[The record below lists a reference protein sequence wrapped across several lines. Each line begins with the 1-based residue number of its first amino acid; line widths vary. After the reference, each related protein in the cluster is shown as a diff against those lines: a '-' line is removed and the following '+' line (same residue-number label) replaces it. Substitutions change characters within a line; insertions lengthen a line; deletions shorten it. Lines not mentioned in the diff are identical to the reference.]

1 MKNSLHESMQMM
13 AKEAAQIP
21 QAGRLSGEAVRE
33 MRSPLDAL
41 LQSMLWPVV
50 DQFYDTIDSIKKY
63 RDEED
68 LGVYIEGLAPSASE
82 IELRKVLFGDTIEE
96 KEDARG
102 ETGSA
107 REAGRAEESDEE
119 SRETEESEEGRG

>member
-1 MKNSLHESMQMM
+1 MQMM

-50 DQFYDTIDSIKKY
+50 DQFYDTIDAIKKY
-63 RDEED
+63 RDEEE
-68 LGVYIEGLAPSASE
+68 LGVYIEGLATSASE
-82 IELRKVLFGDTIEE
+82 VELRKILFGDVTEE
-96 KEDARG
+96 DQDGTGR
-102 ETGSA
+102 ET
-107 REAGRAEESDEE
+107 RIAGREEGGEE
-119 SRETEESEEGRG
+119 GDEEGREEEEREEGRDE